1 MSLRQF
7 ATLSVTLTD
16 RIRNKHNNW
25 ALGGILAFIAGAV
38 NAGGFLAGQRY
49 TSHMTGIISGI
60 ADDLVISEIGVVLA
74 GIAFL
79 ISFVSGA
86 AVTAILINWARRK
99 HLHSEFALSLCLESV
114 LLLLFGVLG
123 YSLNILVE
131 VFVPTTILVLCFV
144 MGLQNAIMTKISKA
158 EIRTTHMTGVVTD
171 IGIELGRLLYWNKD
185 HSSIPQKRVVAD
197 REKLKIHLIIF
208 SLFLIGG
215 IVGAISFK
223 IFGYITTVPLA
234 GLLILI
240 SLPPIARD
248 LIDTWQIK
256 RS

>member
-1 MSLRQF
+1 LSLRQF

>member
-7 ATLSVTLTD
+7 ANISVTLTD

-60 ADDLVISEIGVVLA
+60 ADDLVISEIGIVLA

-99 HLHSEFALSLCLESV
+99 HLQSEFALSLCLEAA

-144 MGLQNAIMTKISKA
+144 MGLQNAIMTKISRA

-171 IGIELGRLLYWNKD
+171 IGIELGRLLYWNRN
-185 HSSIPQKRVVAD
+185 HASIPQKRVVAD
-197 REKLKIHLIIF
+197 REKLKIHLMIF
-208 SLFLIGG
+208 SLFLMGG
-215 IVGAISFK
+215 VVGAISFK
-223 IFGYITTVPLA
+223 SFGYITTVPLA
-234 GLLILI
+234 GFLILI
-240 SLPPIARD
+240 SLPPIAKD
-248 LIDTWQIK
+248 LMELLRIK

>member
-1 MSLRQF
+1 LSLRQF
-7 ATLSVTLTD
+7 ATISVTLTD
-16 RIRNKHNNW
+16 RIRNKQNNW
-25 ALGGILAFIAGAV
+25 ALGGILAFVAGAV

-60 ADDLVISEIGVVLA
+60 ADDLVISEIGIVLA

-99 HLHSEFALSLCLESV
+99 HLHSEFALSLCLEAV

-171 IGIELGRLLYWNKD
+171 IGIEIGRLLYWNRD
-185 HSSIPQKRVVAD
+185 HSSMPQKRVVAD

-223 IFGYITTVPLA
+223 SFGYITTVPLA
-234 GLLILI
+234 GFLILI
-240 SLPPIARD
+240 SLPPIAKD
-248 LIDTWQIK
+248 LMDLLRTK

>member
-1 MSLRQF
+1 LSLRQF
-7 ATLSVTLTD
+7 ATISVTLTD
-16 RIRNKHNNW
+16 RIRNKQNNW
-25 ALGGILAFIAGAV
+25 ALGGILAFVAGAV

-60 ADDLVISEIGVVLA
+60 ADDLVISEIGIVLA

-86 AVTAILINWARRK
+86 AVTAVLINWARRK
-99 HLHSEFALSLCLESV
+99 HLHSEFALSLCLEAA
-114 LLLLFGVLG
+114 LLLFFGVLG

-158 EIRTTHMTGVVTD
+158 EIRTTHMTGIVTD
-171 IGIELGRLLYWNKD
+171 IGIELGRLLYWNRD
-185 HSSIPQKRVVAD
+185 HSSMPQKRVVAD

-223 IFGYITTVPLA
+223 TFGYVTTIPLA
-234 GLLILI
+234 GFLILI
-240 SLPPIARD
+240 SLPPIAKD
-248 LIDTWQIK
+248 LIDIWRTKQ
-256 RS
+256 S

>member
-1 MSLRQF
+1 LSPRQF
-7 ATLSVTLTD
+7 AHLSVTLTD
-16 RIRNKHNNW
+16 RARIKQNNW

-60 ADDLVISEIGVVLA
+60 ADDLVISEIAIVLA

-79 ISFVSGA
+79 MSFVFGA

-99 HLHSEFALSLCLESV
+99 HLHSEFALSLCLEAI

-123 YSLNILVE
+123 FSLNIFVE

-171 IGIELGRLLYWNKD
+171 IGIELGRLLYWNRD

-197 REKLKIHLIIF
+197 REKLKIHLVIF

-223 IFGYITTVPLA
+223 HFGYVTTVPLA
-234 GLLILI
+234 GFLILI
-240 SLPPIARD
+240 SLPPIVKD
-248 LIDTWQIK
+248 LIDLVKAK
-256 RS
+256 RV

>member
-1 MSLRQF
+1 LNLRQF
-7 ATLSVTLTD
+7 TTLCLTLTD
-16 RIRNKHNNW
+16 RIRTKQNNW
-25 ALGGILAFIAGAV
+25 VLGGILAFVAGAV

-60 ADDLVISEIGVVLA
+60 ADDLVISEIGIVLA

-79 ISFVSGA
+79 LSFVFGA
-86 AVTAILINWARRK
+86 AVTAIFINWARRK
-99 HLHSEFALSLCLESV
+99 HLHSEFALSLCLEAA
-114 LLLLFGVLG
+114 LLLVFGVLG

-171 IGIELGRLLYWNKD
+171 IGIELGRLFYWNRD
-185 HSSIPQKRVVAD
+185 RSSMPQKRVVAD

-223 IFGYITTVPLA
+223 NFGYITTVPLA
-234 GLLILI
+234 GVLILI
-240 SLPPIARD
+240 SLPPISRD
-248 LIDTWQIK
+248 LIDFL
-256 RS
+256 RSE

>member
-7 ATLSVTLTD
+7 ATISVTLTD
-16 RIRNKHNNW
+16 RIRNKQNNW
-25 ALGGILAFIAGAV
+25 ALGGILAFVAGAV

-60 ADDLVISEIGVVLA
+60 ADDLVISEIGIVLA

-86 AVTAILINWARRK
+86 AVTAVLINWARRK
-99 HLHSEFALSLCLESV
+99 HLHSEFALSLCLEAV

-171 IGIELGRLLYWNKD
+171 IGIELGRLLYWNRD
-185 HSSIPQKRVVAD
+185 HSSMSQKRVVAD

-223 IFGYITTVPLA
+223 SFGYITTVPLA
-234 GLLILI
+234 GFLILI
-240 SLPPIARD
+240 SLPPIAKD
-248 LIDTWQIK
+248 LMDLLRSK

>member
-1 MSLRQF
+1 M
-7 ATLSVTLTD
+7 
-16 RIRNKHNNW
+16 
-25 ALGGILAFIAGAV
+25 LGGILAFVAGAV

-60 ADDLVISEIGVVLA
+60 ADDLVISEIGIVLA

-79 ISFVSGA
+79 LSFVFGA
-86 AVTAILINWARRK
+86 AVTAIFINWARRK
-99 HLHSEFALSLCLESV
+99 HLHSEFALSLCLEAA
-114 LLLLFGVLG
+114 LLLVFGVLG

-171 IGIELGRLLYWNKD
+171 IGIELGRLFYWNRD
-185 HSSIPQKRVVAD
+185 RSSMPQKRVVAD

-208 SLFLIGG
+208 SLFLTGG

-223 IFGYITTVPLA
+223 NFGYITTVPLA
-234 GLLILI
+234 GALILI
-240 SLPPIARD
+240 SLPPISRD
-248 LIDTWQIK
+248 LIDFL
-256 RS
+256 RSK

>member
-1 MSLRQF
+1 M
-7 ATLSVTLTD
+7 
-16 RIRNKHNNW
+16 
-25 ALGGILAFIAGAV
+25 LGGILAFVAGAV

-60 ADDLVISEIGVVLA
+60 ADDLVISEIGIVLA

-79 ISFVSGA
+79 LSFVFGA
-86 AVTAILINWARRK
+86 AVTAIFINWARRK
-99 HLHSEFALSLCLESV
+99 HLHSEFALSLCLEAA
-114 LLLLFGVLG
+114 LLLVFGVLG

-171 IGIELGRLLYWNKD
+171 IGIELGRLFYWNRD
-185 HSSIPQKRVVAD
+185 QSSMPQKRVVAD

-208 SLFLIGG
+208 SLFLTGG

-223 IFGYITTVPLA
+223 NFGYITTVPLA
-234 GLLILI
+234 GVLILI
-240 SLPPIARD
+240 SLPPISRD
-248 LIDTWQIK
+248 LIDFL
-256 RS
+256 RSE

>member
-1 MSLRQF
+1 M
-7 ATLSVTLTD
+7 
-16 RIRNKHNNW
+16 
-25 ALGGILAFIAGAV
+25 LGGILAFVAGAV

-60 ADDLVISEIGVVLA
+60 ADDLVISEIGIVLA

-79 ISFVSGA
+79 LSFVFGA
-86 AVTAILINWARRK
+86 AVTAIFINWARRK
-99 HLHSEFALSLCLESV
+99 HLHSEFALSLCLEAV
-114 LLLLFGVLG
+114 LLLVFGVLG

-171 IGIELGRLLYWNKD
+171 IGIELGRLFYWNRD
-185 HSSIPQKRVVAD
+185 QSSMPQKRVVAD

-223 IFGYITTVPLA
+223 NFGYITTVPLA
-234 GLLILI
+234 GVLILI
-240 SLPPIARD
+240 SLPPISRD
-248 LIDTWQIK
+248 LIDFL
-256 RS
+256 RSE